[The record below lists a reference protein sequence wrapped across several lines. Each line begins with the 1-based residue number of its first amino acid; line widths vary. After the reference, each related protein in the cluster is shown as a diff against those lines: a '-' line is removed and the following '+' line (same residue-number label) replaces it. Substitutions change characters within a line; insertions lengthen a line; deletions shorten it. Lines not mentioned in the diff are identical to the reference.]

1 MECLIDMHLI
11 RNETLI
17 NKIMKTLK
25 NIKTTLLLL
34 LLGMGTMLSA
44 QTGGTIK
51 GQVYSADST
60 EAIPFAIVR
69 MEVAGE
75 IVSTKADFDG
85 KYSFYAI
92 SAGKYNL
99 SVETTLN
106 GKTTINGVVVSSDQ
120 IAEVNIYMT
129 SGVIGEEVVI
139 TWHPPKI
146 DINNVTKI
154 SSAELK
160 HNINIQNPN
169 QMLAT
174 KSSEI
179 TLTENNELI
188 IRGSRPGDVVYYIDG
203 VKQTSMNGVPG
214 IAIGG
219 MTVYTGGI
227 PAKYGDTTGGVVILE
242 TKGYFDLYY
251 AWLAN
256 Q

>member
-1 MECLIDMHLI
+1 MKRLIMI
-11 RNETLI
+11 F
-17 NKIMKTLK
+17 
-25 NIKTTLLLL
+25 
-34 LLGMGTMLSA
+34 LLGISGLLSA

-51 GQVYSADST
+51 GYVYNADST
-60 EAIPFAIVR
+60 EVIPFAIVR

-75 IVSTKADFDG
+75 IVSARADLDG
-85 KYSFYAI
+85 KYSFFAI

-106 GKTTINGVVVSSDQ
+106 GTTKINGVEVSSDQ
-120 IAEVNIYMT
+120 ITDVDIYMT
-129 SGVIGEEVVI
+129 SGVIGGEVIVI
-139 TWHPPKI
+139 WRAPKI
-146 DINNVTKI
+146 DINNITKI
-154 SSAELK
+154 SSEELK
-160 HNINIQNPN
+160 NNINIQNPN

-179 TLTENNELI
+179 TLTQDNQLI

-219 MTVYTGGI
+219 MTVYTGGV

>member
-1 MECLIDMHLI
+1 MKKILVIWTLVLSG
-11 RNETLI
+11 LI
-17 NKIMKTLK
+17 N
-25 NIKTTLLLL
+25 
-34 LLGMGTMLSA
+34 A
-44 QTGGTIK
+44 QTGGTIS
-51 GQVYSADST
+51 GVVYSSDST
-60 EAIPFAIVR
+60 KMIPFATVKIK
-69 MEVAGE
+69 VAGE
-75 IVSTKADFDG
+75 TVGVKTDFNG
-85 KYSFYAI
+85 KYKI
-92 SAGKYNL
+92 SAVKPGAYTLK
-99 SVETTLN
+99 VETPMDGSREISN
-106 GKTTINGVVVSSDQ
+106 IAVSSDQ
-120 IAEVNIYMT
+120 ISQVNVYLTNNLTEVIVIYT
-129 SGVIGEEVVI
+129 
-139 TWHPPKI
+139 PPKI

-154 SSAELK
+154 TPAELK
-160 HNINIQNPN
+160 HNINIQSPN

-179 TLTENNELI
+179 TVNQDNQLI

-251 AWLAN
+251 AWLAG